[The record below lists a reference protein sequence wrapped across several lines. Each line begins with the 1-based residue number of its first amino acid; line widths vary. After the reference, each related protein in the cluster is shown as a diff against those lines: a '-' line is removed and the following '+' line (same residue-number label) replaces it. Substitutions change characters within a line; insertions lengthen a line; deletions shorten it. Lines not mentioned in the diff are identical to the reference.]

1 VSPWG
6 RNGRITYI
14 GINAHVSANVA
25 HTIPMASHRNA
36 PARAF
41 FSCRSSAI
49 KISLDAIQLCSSA
62 KVNPQIGGE

>member
-1 VSPWG
+1 
-6 RNGRITYI
+6 
-14 GINAHVSANVA
+14 
-25 HTIPMASHRNA
+25 MASHRNA